1 MEHIFITYN
10 QINFFT
16 SCLQLSKKKKKAVE
30 ISFASY
36 RDSRITRT
44 KPPNI
49 FMQYFCFQEANSIQK
64 QKTSSRTNTGKFP
77 NIKRNCLGHSV

>member
-16 SCLQLSKKKKKAVE
+16 SCLQLSRKKKKAVE

-44 KPPNI
+44 KPTNI
-49 FMQYFCFQEANSIQK
+49 FMQYFCFQEQTVFKNKRHRHGQTLENSPTLK
-64 QKTSSRTNTGKFP
+64 GT
-77 NIKRNCLGHSV
+77 V

>member
-16 SCLQLSKKKKKAVE
+16 SCLQLSRKKKKAVE
-30 ISFASY
+30 ISCASY

-44 KPPNI
+44 NLQIYLCNI
-49 FMQYFCFQEANSIQK
+49 FVFRRQTVFKNKRHRHGQTLENSPTLK
-64 QKTSSRTNTGKFP
+64 GT
-77 NIKRNCLGHSV
+77 V

>member
-16 SCLQLSKKKKKAVE
+16 SCLQLSSLGRKKAVE

-36 RDSRITRT
+36 RDSRTTRT

-49 FMQYFCFQEANSIQK
+49 FMQYFCF
-64 QKTSSRTNTGKFP
+64 
-77 NIKRNCLGHSV
+77 